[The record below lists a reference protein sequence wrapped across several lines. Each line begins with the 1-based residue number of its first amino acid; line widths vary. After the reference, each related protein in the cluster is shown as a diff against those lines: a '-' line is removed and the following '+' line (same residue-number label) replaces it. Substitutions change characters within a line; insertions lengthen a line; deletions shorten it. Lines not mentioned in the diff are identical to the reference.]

1 VAAQAAVRNE
11 LASGDGVPSEA
22 QRARL
27 ERADRLMKMATRFD
41 LPLIILAAL
50 MMAVARYL

>member
-1 VAAQAAVRNE
+1 
-11 LASGDGVPSEA
+11 VPSDA